1 MIFLATN
8 DTFEE
13 ILKIINTRAIQI
25 VCLCLVSLLLC
36 QLVKFIILS
45 IREKRFAWKYLYY
58 TGGFPSSHSCLCMTL
73 VTSLFLFQLH
83 DLKGKLDWS
92 FAVAVVFSIITMHD
106 AMGVRLEASKHA
118 KILNNL
124 TEDIS
129 LEEKQ
134 NIGFGKTGFLKEMLG
149 HKFFEVAGGI
159 VLGIALGI
167 IGYFSLVN
175 FI

>member
-1 MIFLATN
+1 
-8 DTFEE
+8 
-13 ILKIINTRAIQI
+13 
-25 VCLCLVSLLLC
+25 
-36 QLVKFIILS
+36 
-45 IREKRFAWKYLYY
+45 
-58 TGGFPSSHSCLCMTL
+58 MTL